1 MSTFRSALRVAW
13 RHPVYLVSYLAILS
27 LMSVLVGRLVAD
39 QAAAAPSS
47 YEPVRASVAVVDE
60 DGSDLSHAL
69 ASWAGGRFELV
80 ETNGAQE
87 VQEVQDALARSLVDC
102 VLVLPQGF
110 GQELLDAARTGDD
123 LPNVQA
129 TYGADVQTGVLA
141 AQEASQWVSLAGSA
155 AVLEPDAGA
164 YAVGELATQAMGQRA
179 DVATLTSAD
188 AGDVRTTAGAT
199 TYFNFSAYPIMSSV
213 VVTVGLVLSVFSE
226 SEVRRRQGCA
236 PVSPARLDAS
246 LLGGCLVLALGAWAW
261 TSVLGLAVF
270 ADELSDV
277 PAANLALLL
286 VVQLAISLTPLS
298 LAFTLSRLG
307 LREQGLN
314 AAGNIGGMVLT
325 FLGGAWVPLSLMSE
339 EVRTVAHFVP
349 TYWVSD
355 AVTTLLGAS
364 ALTASDL
371 ARVGTDIG
379 VATLFAVAIAALG
392 LALSRARRA

>member
-1 MSTFRSALRVAW
+1 MSTFRSVLRVAW
-13 RHPVYLVSYLAILS
+13 RHPVYLVSYLAIVS
-27 LMSVLVGRLVAD
+27 LMGVLVGRLVAD
-39 QAAAAPSS
+39 QAAAVPSS

-60 DGSDLSHAL
+60 DGSDLSRAF
-69 ASWAGGRFELV
+69 ASWAGGRFDLV
-80 ETNGAQE
+80 ETDGA
-87 VQEVQDALARSLVDC
+87 QEVQDALARSLVDC

-110 GQELLDAARTGDD
+110 GQELLDAARAGDD
-123 LPNVQA
+123 LPGVQA
-129 TYGADVQTGVLA
+129 TYGTDVQTGVLA
-141 AQEASQWVSLAGSA
+141 AQEASQWASLAGSA
-155 AVLEPDAGA
+155 AALEPDADAG
-164 YAVGELATQAMGQRA
+164 AVGELATQAMGERA
-179 DVATLTSAD
+179 DVATLTSTD
-188 AGDVRTTAGAT
+188 AGDARTAAGAT

-226 SEVRRRQGCA
+226 SEVRRRQVCA

-270 ADELSDV
+270 ADELSGV

-286 VVQLAISLTPLS
+286 VAQLAISLTPLS
-298 LAFTLSRLG
+298 LAFALSRLG

-325 FLGGAWVPLSLMSE
+325 FLGGAWVPLSLMGE

-355 AVTTLLGAS
+355 AVTTLLDTG

-379 VATLFAVAIAALG
+379 VAALFALAIAALG
-392 LALSRARRA
+392 LALSRARHA

>member
-60 DGSDLSHAL
+60 DGSDLSRAL
-69 ASWAGGRFELV
+69 VSWAGGRFELV
-80 ETNGAQE
+80 ETNGA
-87 VQEVQDALARSLVDC
+87 QEVQDALARSLVDC

-164 YAVGELATQAMGQRA
+164 RAVGELATQAMGQRA
-179 DVATLTSAD
+179 DVATLTNAD
-188 AGDVRTTAGAT
+188 AGDVRTSAGAT

-270 ADELSDV
+270 ADELSNV

-286 VVQLAISLTPLS
+286 VAQLAISLTPLS

>member
-27 LMSVLVGRLVAD
+27 LMGVLVAD
-39 QAAAAPSS
+39 QVAAVPSS

-60 DGSDLSHAL
+60 DGSDLSRAF
-69 ASWAGGRFELV
+69 ASWAGGRFDLV
-80 ETNGAQE
+80 ETDGA
-87 VQEVQDALARSLVDC
+87 QEVQDALARSLVDC

-110 GQELLDAARTGDD
+110 GQELLDAARAGDD

-129 TYGADVQTGVLA
+129 TYGTDVQTGVLA
-141 AQEASQWVSLAGSA
+141 AQEASQWASLAGSA
-155 AVLEPDAGA
+155 AALEPDAGA
-164 YAVGELATQAMGQRA
+164 SAAGELATQAMGQRA
-179 DVATLTSAD
+179 DVATLTSTD
-188 AGDVRTTAGAT
+188 AGDARTAAGAT

-286 VVQLAISLTPLS
+286 VAQLAISLTPLS
-298 LAFTLSRLG
+298 LAFALSRLG

-325 FLGGAWVPLSLMSE
+325 FLGGAWVPLSLMGE

-364 ALTASDL
+364 ALTASNL

>member
-1 MSTFRSALRVAW
+1 MSTFRSVLRVAW
-13 RHPVYLVSYLAILS
+13 RHPVYLVSYLAIVS
-27 LMSVLVGRLVAD
+27 LMGVLVGRLVAD
-39 QAAAAPSS
+39 QAAAVPSS

-60 DGSDLSHAL
+60 DGSDLSRAF
-69 ASWAGGRFELV
+69 ASWAGGRFDLV
-80 ETNGAQE
+80 ETDGA
-87 VQEVQDALARSLVDC
+87 QEVQDALARSLVDC

-110 GQELLDAARTGDD
+110 GQELLD
-123 LPNVQA
+123 LPGVQA
-129 TYGADVQTGVLA
+129 TYGTDVQTGVLA
-141 AQEASQWVSLAGSA
+141 AQEASQWASLAGSA
-155 AVLEPDAGA
+155 AALEPDAGA
-164 YAVGELATQAMGQRA
+164 GAVGELATQAMGERA
-179 DVATLTSAD
+179 DVATLTSTD
-188 AGDVRTTAGAT
+188 AGDARTAAGAT

-270 ADELSDV
+270 ADELSGV

-286 VVQLAISLTPLS
+286 VAQLAISLTPLS
-298 LAFTLSRLG
+298 LAFALSRLG

-325 FLGGAWVPLSLMSE
+325 FLGGAWVPLSLMGE
-339 EVRTVAHFVP
+339 EVCTVAHFVP

-355 AVTTLLGAS
+355 AVTTLLDTG

-379 VATLFAVAIAALG
+379 VAALFALAIAALG
-392 LALSRARRA
+392 LALSRARHA

>member
-1 MSTFRSALRVAW
+1 MSTFRSVLRVAW
-13 RHPVYLVSYLAILS
+13 RHPVYLVSYLAIVS
-27 LMSVLVGRLVAD
+27 LMGVLVGRLVAD
-39 QAAAAPSS
+39 QAAAVPSS

-60 DGSDLSHAL
+60 DGSDLSRAF
-69 ASWAGGRFELV
+69 ASWAGGRFDLV
-80 ETNGAQE
+80 EMDGT
-87 VQEVQDALARSLVDC
+87 QEVQDALARSLVDC

-110 GQELLDAARTGDD
+110 GQELLDAARAGDD
-123 LPNVQA
+123 LPGVQA
-129 TYGADVQTGVLA
+129 TYGTDVQTGVLA
-141 AQEASQWVSLAGSA
+141 AQEASQWASLAGSA
-155 AVLEPDAGA
+155 AALEPDAGA
-164 YAVGELATQAMGQRA
+164 DAVGELATQAMGERA
-179 DVATLTSAD
+179 DVATLTSTD
-188 AGDVRTTAGAT
+188 AGDARTAAGAT

-286 VVQLAISLTPLS
+286 VAQLAISLTPLS

-325 FLGGAWVPLSLMSE
+325 FLGGAWVPLSLMGE
-339 EVRTVAHFVP
+339 EVCTVAHFVP

-355 AVTTLLGAS
+355 AVTTLLDTG

-379 VATLFAVAIAALG
+379 VAALFALAIAALG
-392 LALSRARRA
+392 LALSRARHA

>member
-60 DGSDLSHAL
+60 DGSDLSRAL

-80 ETNGAQE
+80 ETNGA
-87 VQEVQDALARSLVDC
+87 QEVQDALARSLVDC

-129 TYGADVQTGVLA
+129 TYGTDVQTGVLA

-155 AVLEPDAGA
+155 AILEPDAGA
-164 YAVGELATQAMGQRA
+164 GAVGELATQAMGQRA
-179 DVATLTSAD
+179 DVATLTNAD
-188 AGDVRTTAGAT
+188 AGDVHTTAGAT

-286 VVQLAISLTPLS
+286 VAQLAISLTPLS
-298 LAFTLSRLG
+298 LAFMLSRLG

-325 FLGGAWVPLSLMSE
+325 FLGGAWVPLSLMGE

-364 ALTASDL
+364 ALTASEL

>member
-80 ETNGAQE
+80 ETNGA
-87 VQEVQDALARSLVDC
+87 QEVQDALARSLVDC

>member
-13 RHPVYLVSYLAILS
+13 RHPVYLVSYLAIVS
-27 LMSVLVGRLVAD
+27 LMGVLVGRLVAD
-39 QAAAAPSS
+39 QAAAVPSS

-60 DGSDLSHAL
+60 DGSDLSRAF
-69 ASWAGGRFELV
+69 ASWAGGRFDLV
-80 ETNGAQE
+80 ETDGT
-87 VQEVQDALARSLVDC
+87 QEVQDALARSLVDC

-110 GQELLDAARTGDD
+110 GQELLDAARAGDD

-129 TYGADVQTGVLA
+129 TYGTDVQTGVLA
-141 AQEASQWVSLAGSA
+141 AQEASQWASLVGSA
-155 AVLEPDAGA
+155 AALEPDAAAG
-164 YAVGELATQAMGQRA
+164 AVGELATQAMGQRA
-179 DVATLTSAD
+179 DVATLTSTD
-188 AGDVRTTAGAT
+188 AGDARTAAGAT

-236 PVSPARLDAS
+236 PVSPARLDSS

-270 ADELSDV
+270 ADELSGV

-286 VVQLAISLTPLS
+286 VAQLAISLTPLS
-298 LAFTLSRLG
+298 LAFALSRLG

-325 FLGGAWVPLSLMSE
+325 FLGGAWVPLSLMGE

-355 AVTTLLGAS
+355 AVTTLLGTG
-364 ALTASDL
+364 ALAATDL

-392 LALSRARRA
+392 LALSRTRRA

>member
-60 DGSDLSHAL
+60 DGSDLSRAL

-80 ETNGAQE
+80 ETNGA
-87 VQEVQDALARSLVDC
+87 QEVQDALARSLVDC

-129 TYGADVQTGVLA
+129 TYGTDVQTGVLA

-155 AVLEPDAGA
+155 AILEPDAGA
-164 YAVGELATQAMGQRA
+164 GAVGELATQAMGQRA
-179 DVATLTSAD
+179 DVVTLTNAD
-188 AGDVRTTAGAT
+188 AGDAHTTAGAT

-286 VVQLAISLTPLS
+286 VAQLAISLTPLS
-298 LAFTLSRLG
+298 LAFMLSRLG

-325 FLGGAWVPLSLMSE
+325 FLGGAWVPLSLMGE

-364 ALTASDL
+364 ALTASEL

>member
-1 MSTFRSALRVAW
+1 MSTFRSALCVAW
-13 RHPVYLVSYLAILS
+13 RHPVYLVSYLAIVS
-27 LMSVLVGRLVAD
+27 LMGVLVGRLVAD
-39 QAAAAPSS
+39 QAAAVPSS

-60 DGSDLSHAL
+60 DGSDLSRAF
-69 ASWAGGRFELV
+69 ASWAGGRFDLV
-80 ETNGAQE
+80 ETDGT
-87 VQEVQDALARSLVDC
+87 QEVQDALARSLVDC

-110 GQELLDAARTGDD
+110 GQELLNAARAGDD

-129 TYGADVQTGVLA
+129 TYGTDVQTGVLA
-141 AQEASQWVSLAGSA
+141 AQEASQWASLVGSA
-155 AVLEPDAGA
+155 AALEPDAGA
-164 YAVGELATQAMGQRA
+164 GAVGELATQAMGKRA

-188 AGDVRTTAGAT
+188 AGDARTAAGAT
-199 TYFNFSAYPIMSSV
+199 TYFSFSAYPIMSSV

-270 ADELSDV
+270 ADELSGV
-277 PAANLALLL
+277 PTANLALLL
-286 VVQLAISLTPLS
+286 VAQLAISLTPLS
-298 LAFTLSRLG
+298 LAFALSRLG

-325 FLGGAWVPLSLMSE
+325 FLGGAWVPLSLMGE

-355 AVTTLLGAS
+355 AVTTLLGAG

>member
-13 RHPVYLVSYLAILS
+13 RHPVYLISYLAILS
-27 LMSVLVGRLVAD
+27 LMGVLVANQV
-39 QAAAAPSS
+39 AAAPSS

-60 DGSDLSHAL
+60 DGSDLSRAL

-80 ETNGAQE
+80 ETNGA
-87 VQEVQDALARSLVDC
+87 QEVQDALARSLVDC

-164 YAVGELATQAMGQRA
+164 GAVGELATQAMGQRA

-286 VVQLAISLTPLS
+286 VAQLAISLTPLS

>member
-60 DGSDLSHAL
+60 DGSDLSRAL
-69 ASWAGGRFELV
+69 VSWAGGRFELV
-80 ETNGAQE
+80 ETNGA
-87 VQEVQDALARSLVDC
+87 QEVQDALARSLVDC

-164 YAVGELATQAMGQRA
+164 CAVGELATQAMDQRA
-179 DVATLTSAD
+179 DVATLTNAD

-270 ADELSDV
+270 ADELSNV

-286 VVQLAISLTPLS
+286 VAQLAISLTPLS

>member
-13 RHPVYLVSYLAILS
+13 RHPVYLISYLAILS
-27 LMSVLVGRLVAD
+27 LMGVLVANQV
-39 QAAAAPSS
+39 AAAPSS

-60 DGSDLSHAL
+60 DGSDLSRAL

-80 ETNGAQE
+80 ETNGA
-87 VQEVQDALARSLVDC
+87 QEVQDALARSLVDC

-164 YAVGELATQAMGQRA
+164 RAVGELATQAMGQRA
-179 DVATLTSAD
+179 DVATLTNAD
-188 AGDVRTTAGAT
+188 AGDARTAAGAT

-226 SEVRRRQGCA
+226 SEVRRRQRCA

-286 VVQLAISLTPLS
+286 VAQLAISLTPLS
-298 LAFTLSRLG
+298 LAFMLSRLG

>member
-60 DGSDLSHAL
+60 DGSDLSRAL

-80 ETNGAQE
+80 ETNGA
-87 VQEVQDALARSLVDC
+87 QEVQDALARSLVDC

-270 ADELSDV
+270 ADELSNV

-286 VVQLAISLTPLS
+286 VAQLAISLTPLS
-298 LAFTLSRLG
+298 LAFMLSRLG

-339 EVRTVAHFVP
+339 EVRAVAHFVP

>member
-13 RHPVYLVSYLAILS
+13 RHPVYLVSYLAIVS
-27 LMSVLVGRLVAD
+27 LMGVLVGRLVAD
-39 QAAAAPSS
+39 QAAAVPSS

-60 DGSDLSHAL
+60 DGSDLSRAF
-69 ASWAGGRFELV
+69 ASWAGGRFDLV
-80 ETNGAQE
+80 ETDGT
-87 VQEVQDALARSLVDC
+87 QEVQDALARSLVDC

-110 GQELLDAARTGDD
+110 GQELLDAARAGDD

-129 TYGADVQTGVLA
+129 TYGTDVQTGVLA
-141 AQEASQWVSLAGSA
+141 AQEASQWASRAGSA
-155 AVLEPDAGA
+155 AVLEPDADA
-164 YAVGELATQAMGQRA
+164 CAVGELATQAMGQRA

-188 AGDVRTTAGAT
+188 AGDARTAAGAT

-286 VVQLAISLTPLS
+286 VAQLAISLTPLS
-298 LAFTLSRLG
+298 LAFALSRLG

-325 FLGGAWVPLSLMSE
+325 FLGGAWVPLSLMGE
-339 EVRTVAHFVP
+339 EVCTVAHFVP

-355 AVTTLLGAS
+355 AVTTLLGTG

-392 LALSRARRA
+392 LALSRARHA

>member
-60 DGSDLSHAL
+60 DGSDLSRAL

-80 ETNGAQE
+80 ETNG

-129 TYGADVQTGVLA
+129 TYGTDVQTGVLA

-155 AVLEPDAGA
+155 SILEPDAGA
-164 YAVGELATQAMGQRA
+164 GAVGELATQAMGQRA
-179 DVATLTSAD
+179 DVDTLTNAD
-188 AGDVRTTAGAT
+188 AGDANTTAGAT

-286 VVQLAISLTPLS
+286 VAQLAISLTPLS
-298 LAFTLSRLG
+298 LAFMLSRLG

-325 FLGGAWVPLSLMSE
+325 FLGGAWVPLSLMGE

-364 ALTASDL
+364 ALTASEL

>member
-39 QAAAAPSS
+39 QAAAAPSP

-60 DGSDLSHAL
+60 DGSDLSRAL

-80 ETNGAQE
+80 ETNGA
-87 VQEVQDALARSLVDC
+87 QEVQDALARSLVDC

-110 GQELLDAARTGDD
+110 GQELLNAARTGDD

-164 YAVGELATQAMGQRA
+164 GVVGELATQAMGQRA
-179 DVATLTSAD
+179 DVATLTNAD

-286 VVQLAISLTPLS
+286 VAQLAISLTPLS
-298 LAFTLSRLG
+298 LAFMLSRLG

-325 FLGGAWVPLSLMSE
+325 FLGGAWVPLSLMGE

-364 ALTASDL
+364 VLTASDL

-392 LALSRARRA
+392 LALSRTRRA

>member
-87 VQEVQDALARSLVDC
+87 VQDALARSLVDC

-110 GQELLDAARTGDD
+110 GQELLDAARTGDN

-164 YAVGELATQAMGQRA
+164 CAVGELATQAMDQRA

-236 PVSPARLDAS
+236 PVSPARVDAS

-270 ADELSDV
+270 ADELSNV

-286 VVQLAISLTPLS
+286 VAQLAISLTPLS
-298 LAFTLSRLG
+298 LAFMLSRLG

>member
-27 LMSVLVGRLVAD
+27 LMGVLVANQV
-39 QAAAAPSS
+39 AAAPSS

-60 DGSDLSHAL
+60 DGSDLSRAL

-80 ETNGAQE
+80 ETNGA
-87 VQEVQDALARSLVDC
+87 QEVQDALARSLVDC

>member
-13 RHPVYLVSYLAILS
+13 RHPVYLVSYLAIVS
-27 LMSVLVGRLVAD
+27 LMGVLVGRLVAD
-39 QAAAAPSS
+39 QAAAVPSS

-60 DGSDLSHAL
+60 DGSDLSRAF
-69 ASWAGGRFELV
+69 ASWAGGRFDLV
-80 ETNGAQE
+80 ETDGT
-87 VQEVQDALARSLVDC
+87 QEVQDALARSLVDC

-110 GQELLDAARTGDD
+110 GQELLDAARAGDD
-123 LPNVQA
+123 LPGVQA
-129 TYGADVQTGVLA
+129 TYGTDVQTGVLA
-141 AQEASQWVSLAGSA
+141 AQEASQWASLAGSA
-155 AVLEPDAGA
+155 AALEPNADVG
-164 YAVGELATQAMGQRA
+164 AVGELATQAMGERA
-179 DVATLTSAD
+179 DVATLTSTD
-188 AGDVRTTAGAT
+188 AGDARTAAGAT

-270 ADELSDV
+270 ADELSGV

-286 VVQLAISLTPLS
+286 VAQLAISLTPLS
-298 LAFTLSRLG
+298 LAFALSRLG

-325 FLGGAWVPLSLMSE
+325 FLGGAWVPLSLMGE

-355 AVTTLLGAS
+355 AVTTLLGAG

>member
-13 RHPVYLVSYLAILS
+13 RHPVYLVSYLAIVS
-27 LMSVLVGRLVAD
+27 LMGVLVGRLVAD
-39 QAAAAPSS
+39 QAAAVPSF

-60 DGSDLSHAL
+60 DGSDLSRAF
-69 ASWAGGRFELV
+69 ASWAGGRFDLV
-80 ETNGAQE
+80 ETDGT
-87 VQEVQDALARSLVDC
+87 QEVQDALARSLVDC

-110 GQELLDAARTGDD
+110 GQELLDAARAGDD
-123 LPNVQA
+123 LPGVQA
-129 TYGADVQTGVLA
+129 TYGTDVQTGVLA
-141 AQEASQWVSLAGSA
+141 AQEASQWASLAGSA
-155 AVLEPDAGA
+155 AALEPDAGA
-164 YAVGELATQAMGQRA
+164 GAVGELATQAMGQRA

-188 AGDVRTTAGAT
+188 AGDARTAAGAT

-246 LLGGCLVLALGAWAW
+246 LLGGCLVLALGAWAL

-270 ADELSDV
+270 ADELSGV

-286 VVQLAISLTPLS
+286 VAQLAISLTPLS
-298 LAFTLSRLG
+298 LAFALSRLG

-325 FLGGAWVPLSLMSE
+325 FLGGAWVPLSLMGE
-339 EVRTVAHFVP
+339 EVCTVAHFVP

-355 AVTTLLGAS
+355 AVTTLLGTG

-379 VATLFAVAIAALG
+379 VAALFAVAIAALG
-392 LALSRARRA
+392 LALSRARHA

>member
-60 DGSDLSHAL
+60 DGSNLSRAL

-80 ETNGAQE
+80 ETNGA
-87 VQEVQDALARSLVDC
+87 QEVQDALARSLVDC

-179 DVATLTSAD
+179 DVATLTNAD
-188 AGDVRTTAGAT
+188 AGDVRTSAGAT

-270 ADELSDV
+270 ADELSNV

-286 VVQLAISLTPLS
+286 VAQLAISLTPLS
-298 LAFTLSRLG
+298 LAFMLSRLG

>member
-60 DGSDLSHAL
+60 DGSDLSRAL

-80 ETNGAQE
+80 ETNGA
-87 VQEVQDALARSLVDC
+87 QEVQDALARSLVDC

-129 TYGADVQTGVLA
+129 TYGADVQTGALA

>member
-60 DGSDLSHAL
+60 DGSDLSRAL
-69 ASWAGGRFELV
+69 VSWAGGRFELV

-87 VQEVQDALARSLVDC
+87 VQDALARSLVDC
-102 VLVLPQGF
+102 ALVLPQGF
-110 GQELLDAARTGDD
+110 GQELLDAARTGND

-164 YAVGELATQAMGQRA
+164 GAVGELATQAMGQRA
-179 DVATLTSAD
+179 DVATLTNAD

-286 VVQLAISLTPLS
+286 VAQLAISLTPLS
-298 LAFTLSRLG
+298 LAFMLSRLG

-355 AVTTLLGAS
+355 AVTTLLGTS

>member
-1 MSTFRSALRVAW
+1 MSTFRNALRVAW
-13 RHPVYLVSYLAILS
+13 RHPVYLVSYLAIVS
-27 LMSVLVGRLVAD
+27 LMGVLVGRLVAD

-60 DGSDLSHAL
+60 DGSDLSRAF
-69 ASWAGGRFELV
+69 ASWAGGRFDLV
-80 ETNGAQE
+80 ETDGT
-87 VQEVQDALARSLVDC
+87 QEVQDALARSLVDC

-110 GQELLDAARTGDD
+110 GQELLDAARAGDD
-123 LPNVQA
+123 LPGVQA
-129 TYGADVQTGVLA
+129 TYGTDVQTGVLA
-141 AQEASQWVSLAGSA
+141 AQEASQWASLAGSA
-155 AVLEPDAGA
+155 AALEPDAGA
-164 YAVGELATQAMGQRA
+164 SVVGELATQAMGQRA

-188 AGDVRTTAGAT
+188 AGDARTAAGAT

-270 ADELSDV
+270 ADELSGV

-286 VVQLAISLTPLS
+286 VAQLAISLTPLS
-298 LAFTLSRLG
+298 LAFALSRLG

-325 FLGGAWVPLSLMSE
+325 FLGGAWVPLSLMGE

-355 AVTTLLGAS
+355 AVATLLGTG

-392 LALSRARRA
+392 LALSRARRT

>member
-1 MSTFRSALRVAW
+1 MSTFRSALRVTW

-60 DGSDLSHAL
+60 DGSDLSRAL

-80 ETNGAQE
+80 EANGA
-87 VQEVQDALARSLVDC
+87 QEVQDALARSLVDC

-129 TYGADVQTGVLA
+129 TYGTDVQTGVLA

-155 AVLEPDAGA
+155 AILEPDAGA
-164 YAVGELATQAMGQRA
+164 GAVGELATQAMGQRA
-179 DVATLTSAD
+179 DVATLTNAD
-188 AGDVRTTAGAT
+188 AGDVHTTTGAT

-286 VVQLAISLTPLS
+286 VAQLAISLTPLS
-298 LAFTLSRLG
+298 LAFMLSRLG

-325 FLGGAWVPLSLMSE
+325 FLGGAWVPLSLMGE

>member
-60 DGSDLSHAL
+60 DGSDLSRAL
-69 ASWAGGRFELV
+69 ASWAGGRFDLV
-80 ETNGAQE
+80 ETDGA
-87 VQEVQDALARSLVDC
+87 QEVQDALARSLVDC

-110 GQELLDAARTGDD
+110 GQELLDAARAGDD
-123 LPNVQA
+123 LPGVQA
-129 TYGADVQTGVLA
+129 TYGTDVQTGVLA
-141 AQEASQWVSLAGSA
+141 AQEASQWASLAGSA
-155 AVLEPDAGA
+155 AALEPDADAG
-164 YAVGELATQAMGQRA
+164 AVGELATQAMGERA
-179 DVATLTSAD
+179 DVATLTSTD
-188 AGDVRTTAGAT
+188 AGDARTAAGAT

-226 SEVRRRQGCA
+226 SEVRRRQVCA

-270 ADELSDV
+270 ADELSGV

-286 VVQLAISLTPLS
+286 VAQLAISLTPLS
-298 LAFTLSRLG
+298 LAFALSRLG

-325 FLGGAWVPLSLMSE
+325 FLGGAWVPLSLMGE

-355 AVTTLLGAS
+355 AVTTLLDTG

-379 VATLFAVAIAALG
+379 VAALFALAIAALG
-392 LALSRARRA
+392 LALSRARHA

>member
-87 VQEVQDALARSLVDC
+87 VQDALARSLVDC

-129 TYGADVQTGVLA
+129 TYGTDVQTGVLA

-164 YAVGELATQAMGQRA
+164 GVVGELATQAMGQRA
-179 DVATLTSAD
+179 DVATLTNAD
-188 AGDVRTTAGAT
+188 ASDVRTTAGAT

-286 VVQLAISLTPLS
+286 VAQLAISLTPLS
-298 LAFTLSRLG
+298 LAFMLSRLG

-325 FLGGAWVPLSLMSE
+325 FLGGAWVPLSLMGE

>member
-13 RHPVYLVSYLAILS
+13 RHPVYLVSYLAIVS
-27 LMSVLVGRLVAD
+27 LMGVLVGRLVAD
-39 QAAAAPSS
+39 QAAAVPSS

-60 DGSDLSHAL
+60 DGSDLSRAF
-69 ASWAGGRFELV
+69 ASWAGGRFDLV
-80 ETNGAQE
+80 ETDGT
-87 VQEVQDALARSLVDC
+87 QEVQDALARSLVDC

-110 GQELLDAARTGDD
+110 GQELLDAARAGDD

-129 TYGADVQTGVLA
+129 TYGTDVQTGVLA
-141 AQEASQWVSLAGSA
+141 AQEASQWASLAGSA
-155 AVLEPDAGA
+155 AALEPGAGA
-164 YAVGELATQAMGQRA
+164 SAVGELATQAMGQRA

-188 AGDVRTTAGAT
+188 AGDARTAAGAT

-270 ADELSDV
+270 ADELSGV

-286 VVQLAISLTPLS
+286 VAQLAISLTPLS
-298 LAFTLSRLG
+298 LAFALSRLG

-325 FLGGAWVPLSLMSE
+325 FLGGAWVPLSLMGE

-355 AVTTLLGAS
+355 AVATLLGAS

>member
-27 LMSVLVGRLVAD
+27 LMGVLVGRLVAD

-60 DGSDLSHAL
+60 DGSNLSRAL

-80 ETNGAQE
+80 ETNGA
-87 VQEVQDALARSLVDC
+87 QEVQDALARSLVDC

-129 TYGADVQTGVLA
+129 TYGTDVQTGVLA

>member
-60 DGSDLSHAL
+60 DGSDLSRAL

-80 ETNGAQE
+80 ETNG

-129 TYGADVQTGVLA
+129 TYGTDVQTGVLA

-179 DVATLTSAD
+179 DVATLTNAD

-286 VVQLAISLTPLS
+286 VAQLAISLTPLS
-298 LAFTLSRLG
+298 LAFMLSRLG

-355 AVTTLLGAS
+355 AVTTLLDAS

-371 ARVGTDIG
+371 ARIGTDIG

>member
-60 DGSDLSHAL
+60 DGSDLSRAL

-80 ETNGAQE
+80 ETNGA
-87 VQEVQDALARSLVDC
+87 QEVQDALARSLVDC

-129 TYGADVQTGVLA
+129 TYGTDVQTGVLA

-155 AVLEPDAGA
+155 AILEPDAGA
-164 YAVGELATQAMGQRA
+164 GAVGELATQAMGQRA
-179 DVATLTSAD
+179 DVATLTNAD
-188 AGDVRTTAGAT
+188 TGDAHTTAGAT

-286 VVQLAISLTPLS
+286 VAQLAISLTPLS
-298 LAFTLSRLG
+298 LAFMLSRLG

-325 FLGGAWVPLSLMSE
+325 FLGGAWVPLSLMGE

>member
-60 DGSDLSHAL
+60 DGSDLSRAL

-80 ETNGAQE
+80 ETNGA
-87 VQEVQDALARSLVDC
+87 QEVQDALARSLVDC

-129 TYGADVQTGVLA
+129 TYGTDVQTGVLA

-155 AVLEPDAGA
+155 AILEPDAGA
-164 YAVGELATQAMGQRA
+164 GAVGELATQAMGQRA
-179 DVATLTSAD
+179 DVATLTNAD
-188 AGDVRTTAGAT
+188 AGDVHTTAGAT

-236 PVSPARLDAS
+236 PVSPARLDSS

-286 VVQLAISLTPLS
+286 VAQLAISLTPLS
-298 LAFTLSRLG
+298 LAFMLSRLG

-325 FLGGAWVPLSLMSE
+325 FLGGAWVPLSLMGE

>member
-39 QAAAAPSS
+39 QAVAAPSS

-60 DGSDLSHAL
+60 DGSNLSRAL

-80 ETNGAQE
+80 ETNGA
-87 VQEVQDALARSLVDC
+87 QEVQDALARSLVDC

-179 DVATLTSAD
+179 DVATLTNAD

-270 ADELSDV
+270 ADELSNV

-286 VVQLAISLTPLS
+286 VAQLAISLTPLS

>member
-1 MSTFRSALRVAW
+1 MFKSLYKETEGFR
-13 RHPVYLVSYLAILS
+13 LVSILTPLCMIGEVVMEMIIPK
-27 LMSVLVGRLVAD
+27 LMSSIIDDGVTAGNLSHIYRIGGWMIV
-39 QAAAAPSS
+39 AAAFGLLFGVLGGVLGARASTGYARNLRRSMYRNIQTFSFANIDKYSTAGLVTRMTTDVTNIQNAYQMILRMAIRAPSS
-47 YEPVRASVAVVDE
+47 MVIAMIMAFTINAKLASIYLVAV
-60 DGSDLSHAL
+60 
-69 ASWAGGRFELV
+69 
-80 ETNGAQE
+80 
-87 VQEVQDALARSLVDC
+87 
-102 VLVLPQGF
+102 
-110 GQELLDAARTGDD
+110 
-123 LPNVQA
+123 
-129 TYGADVQTGVLA
+129 
-141 AQEASQWVSLAGSA
+141 
-155 AVLEPDAGA
+155 
-164 YAVGELATQAMGQRA
+164 
-179 DVATLTSAD
+179 
-188 AGDVRTTAGAT
+188 
-199 TYFNFSAYPIMSSV
+199 II
-213 VVTVGLVLSVFSE
+213 
-226 SEVRRRQGCA
+226 
-236 PVSPARLDAS
+236 
-246 LLGGCLVLALGAWAW
+246 LGGCLVLALGAWAW

-286 VVQLAISLTPLS
+286 VAQLAISLTPLS
-298 LAFTLSRLG
+298 LAFMLSRLG

-392 LALSRARRA
+392 LALSRTRRA

>member
-60 DGSDLSHAL
+60 DGSDLSRAL
-69 ASWAGGRFELV
+69 VSWAGGRFELV
-80 ETNGAQE
+80 ETNGA
-87 VQEVQDALARSLVDC
+87 QEVQDALARSLVDC

-164 YAVGELATQAMGQRA
+164 CAVGELATQAMDQRA
-179 DVATLTSAD
+179 DVATLTNAD

-246 LLGGCLVLALGAWAW
+246 LLGGCLVLALGAWTW

-286 VVQLAISLTPLS
+286 VAQLAISLTPLS

-355 AVTTLLGAS
+355 AVITLLGAS